1 MAMEEAKIPLTRAAY
16 DELQRELE
24 QLRTGGRQQVAEQLR
39 AARESELDQDEDVV
53 PALEAARES
62 QSFLEGRIQQ
72 LEQALATATI
82 IDEEA
87 VQRGDTVQLG
97 SVVVVEQ
104 GGRER
109 TYQIVSAIEAD
120 AGAGKISDASPIG
133 AALLGRRVGE
143 VVSVEAPA
151 GRLRLRITALR

>member
-1 MAMEEAKIPLTRAAY
+1 MTMEDQAVPLTRAAH

-24 QLRTGGRQQVAEQLR
+24 RLRTTGRQEVAEQIR
-39 AARESELDQDEDVV
+39 EARESELDQDEDII
-53 PALEAARES
+53 PAMEAARES

-72 LEQALATATI
+72 LEQTLANATI

-87 VQRGDTVQLG
+87 VRRSDTAQIG
-97 SVVVVEQ
+97 SVVAVEHN
-104 GGRER
+104 GHER

-133 AALLGRRVGE
+133 AALLGARAGE
-143 VVSVEAPA
+143 TVEVDTPA
-151 GRLRLRITALR
+151 GRQRLYVKELR